1 MADTLLKVENLVK
14 EYDGQRIL
22 DGIDLTLAQGEVVVV
37 VAPERLRKKYTA
49 PLYQCIRARA
59 GRFDQPAWQG
69 YPQGQ
74 QKYYRNAAEDRNG
87 IPELRA
93 VSTSDRA

>member
-37 VAPERLRKKYTA
+37 VGPSGCGKSTLLR
-49 PLYQCIRARA
+49 CIKALEQVND
-59 GRFDQPAWQG
+59 G
-69 YPQGQ
+69 
-74 QKYYRNAAEDRNG
+74 K
-87 IPELRA
+87 ISLR
-93 VSTSDRA
+93 D